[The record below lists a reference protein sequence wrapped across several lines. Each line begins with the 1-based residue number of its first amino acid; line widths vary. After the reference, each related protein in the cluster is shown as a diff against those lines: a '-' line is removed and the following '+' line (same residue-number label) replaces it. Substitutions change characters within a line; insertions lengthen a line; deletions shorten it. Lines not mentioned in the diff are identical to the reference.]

1 MVQRKKILIQVVQ
14 RKKVLIHVVQ
24 SKRIRVLIE
33 TASPWIDNDIS
44 LSDTE
49 VDNSDSDS

>member
-14 RKKVLIHVVQ
+14 RKVLIHVVQ
-24 SKRIRVLIE
+24 SKSIRVLIE